1 MTWIDRLGLAVLLI
15 AALSMVVGS
24 AVGQANSAFTIAPR
38 TSSGGPAG
46 SATLA
51 TPAAGPTA
59 SAISGAP
66 QLQLGITASPSAICA
81 QQSLGCPAGVGQAR
95 VTMTAFAGL
104 SSQLVYPNVQV
115 AFVIETTPYDGT
127 GTQSGEPGTDPCVTP
142 SSAGA
147 HPYCEESNGVP
158 FFVANAQTIANAIQ
172 SANPHSHVSFA
183 MVDYFAVNNVPNSWN
198 DGDGPEYHVDI
209 QDFVPAQYFG
219 AEVHST
225 FQQTVLGGG
234 YTYLDNDAADNMLT
248 SSSITALYGTI
259 IGSGL
264 SWSND
269 THHVVVLMT
278 STAPL
283 DPSYP
288 ENYCVSMSQEYF
300 YYGDPTGAACY
311 SPTCEPAYIFPI
323 ATQPAC
329 EGWVQSQDGNP
340 QDSIAALARSAPACV
355 NSIGKV
361 CTVDVIDLP
370 NCVTDYTCR
379 AWPKGRPGG
388 GPGGPAVIQDVNN
401 ILLAGCAMAAATG
414 GSWNGP
420 SYFTCPNGQAGTLQY
435 VDFGTS
441 RLHPNTNNPYLLNA
455 LRQISFGPVEAT
467 YVAIGTS
474 HPIFSFVPF
483 GNIALSPSLNATA
496 TCSVGGTTLKDC
508 QTQPTIEHI
517 HGLES
522 LAWNWSTNASQNVL
536 QVGDLWQ
543 ASFNVIATGAPY
555 STVPVD
561 ACTTATCVA
570 AGSGA
575 VSSQFTWASY
585 LSSDNTTFVVQSFPL
600 AQVTVEAAVSVV
612 TGTPP
617 PPPPPPAPVSISP
630 PLTVPQQVGVGQSVV
645 VSNITLQGVAAGLL
659 AAGFTRIGLKHRPV
673 AMKAGAM
680 ASLKKPSASKESP
693 ESSPAFGRME

>member
-1 MTWIDRLGLAVLLI
+1 MTHWTDRLAVAVLLV

-24 AVGQANSAFTIAPR
+24 AVGQANSAFVVSPR
-38 TSSGGPAG
+38 GPATSAGALGTATTAVG
-46 SATLA
+46 S
-51 TPAAGPTA
+51 PT
-59 SAISGAP
+59 SAFSSTAP
-66 QLQLGITASPSAICA
+66 QLQLGISATPTAICA
-81 QQSLGCPAGVGQAR
+81 EQSLACPAGVGSAR

-104 SSQLVYPNVQV
+104 QSQLVYPNVQV

-127 GTQSGEPGTDPCVTP
+127 GTDSSEPGTDPCVTP
-142 SSAGA
+142 VGSGA

-158 FFVANAQTIANAIQ
+158 FFIANAQTIANAIQ
-172 SANPHSHVSFA
+172 AANPHSHVSFA
-183 MVDYFAVNNVPNSWN
+183 LVDYFAEYADSWN
-198 DGDGPEYHVDI
+198 DGDGAEYHVDI

-219 AEVHST
+219 AEVRT
-225 FQQTVLGGG
+225 TLQQNLLGGG
-234 YTYLDNDAADNMLT
+234 YTYGDNDNADNMLT

-269 THHVVVLMT
+269 THHVIVQMT

-288 ENYCVSMSQEYF
+288 INYCVSMSQMYL
-300 YYGDPTGAACY
+300 YYHQTGPECY
-311 SPTCEPAYIFPI
+311 GATCEPAYVFPI
-323 ATQPAC
+323 GTQPAC
-329 EGWVQSQDGNP
+329 EGWVQSQNGNP
-340 QDSIAALARSAPACV
+340 QDSIAALTHTAPACV
-355 NSIGKV
+355 NSVGGV

-379 AWPKGRPGG
+379 AWPTGRPGG

-435 VDFGTS
+435 VPFGNS
-441 RLHPNTNNPYLLNA
+441 RIHPNTANPYLLNA
-455 LRQISFGPVEAT
+455 LRQISFGPVRAT

-483 GNIALSPSLNATA
+483 GNIALAPSLNATA
-496 TCSVGGTTLKDC
+496 SCSAAGAPVKSC
-508 QTQPTIEHI
+508 QKLPTII
-517 HGLES
+517 QTHGVES
-522 LAWNWSTNASQNVL
+522 LAWNWSTNASQNIL

-561 ACTTATCVA
+561 ACTTPACEA
-570 AGSGA
+570 SGSGA
-575 VSSQFTWASY
+575 INSRFTWASY
-585 LSSDNTTFVVQSFPL
+585 LSSDNTSFIVQSFPL
-600 AQVTVEAAVSVV
+600 AQVTVEAAISLV
-612 TGTPP
+612 TGT
-617 PPPPPPAPVSISP
+617 PPPPAPVSISP

-645 VSNITLQGVAAGLL
+645 ISNITLQGVAAGLL

-680 ASLKKPSASKESP
+680 ASLKRPDTSKESP
-693 ESSPAFGRME
+693 ENSPAFGRME